1 MKLNYLYSI
10 YKQNL
15 YKSVVKVTHNRKSS
29 VNAGL
34 GGLSSIWRQQMF
46 YGLQIEELAKVC

>member
-34 GGLSSIWRQQMF
+34 GGFSSIWRQQMF